1 MKRKYAALRTVAVI
15 ITVIAWIVLIVGV
28 IGSIA
33 GGALAIGTTS
43 GTYAVVIIIGGIV
56 ASILYFL
63 VLLAFAQLI
72 YLFVDVERNTR
83 ETAYRLRGG
92 QETSGLA
99 EE

>member
-33 GGALAIGTTS
+33 GGALAIGTTW
-43 GTYAVVIIIGGIV
+43 GTYAVVTIIGGII

-83 ETAYRLRGG
+83 EIAYRLRGG
-92 QETSGLA
+92 QETSGPA